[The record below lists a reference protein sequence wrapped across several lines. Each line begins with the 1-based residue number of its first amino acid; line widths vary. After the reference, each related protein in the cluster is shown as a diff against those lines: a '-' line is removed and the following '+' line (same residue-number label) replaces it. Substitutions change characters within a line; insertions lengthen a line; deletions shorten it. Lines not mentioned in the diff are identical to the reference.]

1 MSSPTTSTTAE
12 RFPNGPFTRY
22 MVGEGISMT
31 GTWMQGMA
39 LGWVMTEVVVKDKL
53 REYEGLLQAAPH
65 LASGLVMLGLFRLG
79 GAYAD
84 RHDKRFILQVC
95 QVAQIGFALAIG
107 QLIAHG
113 SLHTWHLIVAA
124 ALLGISSS
132 FEMPAAA
139 AIVPELVAKE
149 NVAKAISV
157 DRAVFHAT
165 RLVGPAAAGFLVVRY
180 GAEWAFYLNAASFVA
195 LMIAIATL
203 PRRAQGTVE
212 EEQKRQGGAGEGFR
226 HVRQDKPSLAMV
238 ALLATNTL
246 FVFPVII
253 VLLPLYVKNDLFAAT
268 SQQATP
274 EQMGLLMLCSG
285 AGSVCGSLLI
295 MALRPSLRR
304 IAILTGMVLA
314 CGALVSLSQANGLVW
329 AGISLVCLA
338 VGVSTLVGLANTI
351 VQERSPAELRGRVSA
366 VAGLS
371 FFGFLP
377 FAAIIMGWMTDLFKL
392 RNVLLGSSICYA
404 VIGFLVMLTVGSKVT
419 GEQEQETSVN

>member
-1 MSSPTTSTTAE
+1 M
-12 RFPNGPFTRY
+12 
-22 MVGEGISMT
+22 
-31 GTWMQGMA
+31 
-39 LGWVMTEVVVKDKL
+39 
-53 REYEGLLQAAPH
+53 LQAAPH
-65 LASGLVMLGLFRLG
+65 LASGLVMLLLFRLG

-107 QLIAHG
+107 QLVAHDA
-113 SLHTWHLIVAA
+113 LHTWHLIVAA
-124 ALLGISSS
+124 ALLGVSSS

-165 RLVGPAAAGFLVVRY
+165 RLVGPAAAGYLVGRY

-195 LMIAIATL
+195 LMVALTTL
-203 PRRAQGTVE
+203 PRRPQGTAE

-226 HVRQDKPSLAMV
+226 HVSKDKPSLAMV

-253 VLLPLYVKNDLFAAT
+253 VLLPLYAKNDLH
-268 SQQATP
+268 ATP

-285 AGSVCGSLLI
+285 AGSVSGSLLI
-295 MALRPSLRR
+295 MALKPPLRR
-304 IAILTGMVLA
+304 LAILTGMVLA

-329 AGISLVCLA
+329 AGISLVSLA

-377 FAAIIMGWMTDLFKL
+377 FAAIIMGWMTDVFKL

-404 VIGFLVMLTVGSKVT
+404 VIGFIVMLTVGSKVT
-419 GEQEQETSVN
+419 GEREEKA

>member
-1 MSSPTTSTTAE
+1 MSSPSATPAAE

-39 LGWVMTEVVVKDKL
+39 LGWVMTEVVVRDGL
-53 REYEGLLQAAPH
+53 QSYEGLLQAAPH
-65 LASGLVMLGLFRLG
+65 LASGIVMLLLFRLG

-107 QLIAHG
+107 QLVAHDA
-113 SLHTWHLIVAA
+113 LHTWHLIVAA
-124 ALLGISSS
+124 ALLGVSSS

-165 RLVGPAAAGFLVVRY
+165 RLIGPAAAGYLVGRY

-195 LMIAIATL
+195 LMIALATL
-203 PRRAQGTVE
+203 PRRPQGTAE

-253 VLLPLYVKNDLFAAT
+253 VLLPLYAKNELFAA
-268 SQQATP
+268 SGQQATP
-274 EQMGLLMLCSG
+274 QQMGLLMLCSG
-285 AGSVCGSLLI
+285 AGSVSGSLLI
-295 MALRPSLRR
+295 MALKPALRR
-304 IAILTGMVLA
+304 LAILTGMVLA
-314 CGALVSLSQANGLVW
+314 CGALVSLSQADGLIW
-329 AGISLVCLA
+329 AGASLVALA

-377 FAAIIMGWMTDLFKL
+377 FAAIIMGWMTDVFKL

-404 VIGFLVMLTVGSKVT
+404 VIGLVVMLTVGSKVT
-419 GEQEQETSVN
+419 GEREAAE

>member
-1 MSSPTTSTTAE
+1 MSSPAEQPAAE

-22 MVGEGISMT
+22 MIGEGISMT

-39 LGWVMTEVVVKDKL
+39 LGWVMTEVVVRDGL
-53 REYEGLLQAAPH
+53 QSYEGLLLAAPH
-65 LASGLVMLGLFRLG
+65 LASGLVMLLLFRLG

-107 QLIAHG
+107 QLVAHDA
-113 SLHTWHLIVAA
+113 LHTWHLIVAA
-124 ALLGISSS
+124 ALLGVSSS

-157 DRAVFHAT
+157 DRAVFHAAGY
-165 RLVGPAAAGFLVVRY
+165 LVGRF

-195 LMIAIATL
+195 LMVALATL
-203 PRRAQGTVE
+203 PRRPEGTAE

-226 HVRQDKPSLAMV
+226 HVRQDKPSFAMV

-253 VLLPLYVKNDLFAAT
+253 VLLPLYAKNDLH
-268 SQQATP
+268 ATP

-285 AGSVCGSLLI
+285 AGSVSGSLLI
-295 MALRPSLRR
+295 MALKPALRR
-304 IAILTGMVLA
+304 LAILTGMILA
-314 CGALVSLSQANGLVW
+314 CGALVSLSQADGLIW
-329 AGISLVCLA
+329 AGASLVTLA

-377 FAAIIMGWMTDLFKL
+377 FAAIIMGWMTDVFKL

-404 VIGFLVMLTVGSKVT
+404 VIGFIVMLTVGSKVT
-419 GEQEQETSVN
+419 GEREA

>member
-1 MSSPTTSTTAE
+1 MSAPTASHAAE
-12 RFPNGPFTRY
+12 RFPNGPFVRY
-22 MVGEGISMT
+22 MIGEGISMT

-39 LGWVMTEVVVKDKL
+39 LGWVMTEVVT
-53 REYEGLLQAAPH
+53 REGLQRYEGLLQAAPH
-65 LASGLVMLGLFRLG
+65 LASGVVMLLLFRLG
-79 GAYAD
+79 GMYAD
-84 RHDKRFILQVC
+84 RYDKRLILQAC
-95 QVAQIGFALAIG
+95 QIAQIGFALAIG
-107 QLIAHG
+107 QLVAHG
-113 SLHTWHLIVAA
+113 ALQSWHLIVAA

-165 RLVGPAAAGFLVVRY
+165 RLVGPAAAGYLVGRF

-195 LMIAIATL
+195 LMVALATL
-203 PRRAQGTVE
+203 PRRALGTAE

-253 VLLPLYVKNDLFAAT
+253 VLLPLYAKNELHAT
-268 SQQATP
+268 A

-285 AGSVCGSLLI
+285 LGSVSGSLLI
-295 MALRPSLRR
+295 MALHPSRR
-304 IAILTGMVLA
+304 RLAILTGMILA
-314 CGALVSLSQANGLVW
+314 GGALVSLSQASGLIW
-329 AGISLVCLA
+329 AGASLIALA
-338 VGVSTLVGLANTI
+338 IGVSTLVGLANTI

-377 FAAIIMGWMTDLFKL
+377 FAAIIMGWMTDLFSL
-392 RNVLLGSSICYA
+392 RNVLLGSSLCYA
-404 VIGFLVMLTVGSKVT
+404 LIGLLVMLTVGNRMND
-419 GEQEQETSVN
+419 QR

>member
-1 MSSPTTSTTAE
+1 MSSPSAHPAAE
-12 RFPNGPFTRY
+12 RFPNGPFMRY

-39 LGWVMTEVVVKDKL
+39 LGWVMTEVVVRDGL
-53 REYEGLLQAAPH
+53 QSYEGLLQAAPH
-65 LASGLVMLGLFRLG
+65 LASGLVMLLLFRLG

-107 QLIAHG
+107 QLVAHDA
-113 SLHTWHLIVAA
+113 LHTWHLIVAA
-124 ALLGISSS
+124 ALLGVSSS

-165 RLVGPAAAGFLVVRY
+165 RLVGPAAAGYLVGKY

-195 LMIAIATL
+195 LMVALATL
-203 PRRAQGTVE
+203 PRRPQGTAE

-253 VLLPLYVKNDLFAAT
+253 VLLPLYAKNDLH
-268 SQQATP
+268 ATP

-285 AGSVCGSLLI
+285 AGSVSGSLLI

-304 IAILTGMVLA
+304 LAILTGMVLA
-314 CGALVSLSQANGLVW
+314 CGALVSLSQATGLVW
-329 AGISLVCLA
+329 AGISLVSLA

-377 FAAIIMGWMTDLFKL
+377 FAAIIMGWMTDVFKL

-404 VIGFLVMLTVGSKVT
+404 VIGLLVMLTVGSKVT
-419 GEQEQETSVN
+419 GEREEKVQ

>member
-1 MSSPTTSTTAE
+1 MSDVAPSPAAE

-22 MVGEGISMT
+22 MIGEGISMT

-39 LGWVMTEVVVKDKL
+39 LGWVMTEVVA
-53 REYEGLLQAAPH
+53 REGLQRYEGMLQAAPH
-65 LASGLVMLGLFRLG
+65 LASGLVMLVLFRLG

-84 RHDKRFILQVC
+84 RHDKRLILQAC
-95 QVAQIGFALAIG
+95 QLAQIGFALAIG
-107 QLIAHG
+107 QLVAHG
-113 SLHTWHLIVAA
+113 ALHTWHLIVAA
-124 ALLGISSS
+124 ALLGVSSS

-165 RLVGPAAAGFLVVRY
+165 RLIGPAAAGYLVGRY

-195 LMIAIATL
+195 LMAALATL
-203 PRRAQGTVE
+203 PRRPQGTAE

-253 VLLPLYVKNDLFAAT
+253 VLLPLYAKNDLG
-268 SQQATP
+268 ATP
-274 EQMGLLMLCSG
+274 QQMGLLMLCSG
-285 AGSVCGSLLI
+285 AGSVSGSLLI
-295 MALRPSLRR
+295 MALRPAFRR
-304 IAILTGMVLA
+304 AAILTGMVFA
-314 CGALVSLSQANGLVW
+314 CGALVSLSQANGLIW
-329 AGISLVCLA
+329 AGASLVALA
-338 VGVSTLVGLANTI
+338 IGVSTLVGLANTI

-377 FAAIIMGWMTDLFKL
+377 FAAMIMGWMTDLFRL

-404 VIGFLVMLTVGSKVT
+404 VIGLLVMLTVGSKVT
-419 GEQEQETSVN
+419 GEKEQAASGN

>member
-1 MSSPTTSTTAE
+1 MSDVAPSPAAE

-22 MVGEGISMT
+22 MIGEGISMT

-39 LGWVMTEVVVKDKL
+39 LGWVMTEVVA
-53 REYEGLLQAAPH
+53 REGLQRYEGMLQAAPH
-65 LASGLVMLGLFRLG
+65 LASGLVMLVLFRLG

-84 RHDKRFILQVC
+84 RHDKRLILQAC
-95 QVAQIGFALAIG
+95 QLAQIGFALAIG
-107 QLIAHG
+107 QLVAHG
-113 SLHTWHLIVAA
+113 ALHTWHLIVAA
-124 ALLGISSS
+124 ALLGVSSS

-157 DRAVFHAT
+157 DRAIFHAT
-165 RLVGPAAAGFLVVRY
+165 RLIGPAAAGYLVGRY

-195 LMIAIATL
+195 LMAALATL
-203 PRRAQGTVE
+203 PRRPQGTAE

-253 VLLPLYVKNDLFAAT
+253 VLLPLYAKNDLG
-268 SQQATP
+268 ATP
-274 EQMGLLMLCSG
+274 QQMGLLMLCSG
-285 AGSVCGSLLI
+285 AGSVSGSLLI
-295 MALRPSLRR
+295 MALRPAFRR
-304 IAILTGMVLA
+304 AAILTGMVFA
-314 CGALVSLSQANGLVW
+314 CGALVSLSQANGLIW
-329 AGISLVCLA
+329 AGASLVALA
-338 VGVSTLVGLANTI
+338 IGVSTLVGLANTI

-377 FAAIIMGWMTDLFKL
+377 FAAMIMGWMTDLFRL

-404 VIGFLVMLTVGSKVT
+404 VIGLLVMLTVGSKVT
-419 GEQEQETSVN
+419 GEQEQAASGN

>member
-1 MSSPTTSTTAE
+1 MHEPSATPAVE

-39 LGWVMTEVVVKDKL
+39 LGWVTADVVANDCLDEWSGV
-53 REYEGLLQAAPH
+53 LQAAPH
-65 LASGLVMLGLFRLG
+65 FATGVVMLLLFRLG
-79 GAYAD
+79 GACAD

-95 QVAQIGFALAIG
+95 QLAQIGFALAIG
-107 QLIAHG
+107 QLIAHEA
-113 SLHTWHLIVAA
+113 LQTWHLIVAA
-124 ALLGISSS
+124 GLLGISSS

-149 NVAKAISV
+149 HVAKAISV

-165 RLVGPAAAGFLVVRY
+165 RLVGPAAAGYLVVRY

-203 PRRAQGTVE
+203 PRRPQGTAE
-212 EEQKRQGGAGEGFR
+212 EEQKRQGGASEGLK

-253 VLLPLYVKNDLFAAT
+253 VLLPLYAKNDLGASPDET
-268 SQQATP
+268 
-274 EQMGLLMLCSG
+274 GLLMLCSG
-285 AGSVCGSLLI
+285 AGSVSGSLLI
-295 MALRPSLRR
+295 MALKPALRR
-304 IAILTGMVLA
+304 LAILTGMVLA
-314 CGALVSLSQANGLVW
+314 CGALVSLSQANGLIW
-329 AGISLVCLA
+329 AGASLVALA

-377 FAAIIMGWMTDLFKL
+377 FAAIIMGWMTDVFEL
-392 RNVLLGSSICYA
+392 RNVLLGSSVCYA
-404 VIGFLVMLTVGSKVT
+404 LIGFVVMLTVGSKVT
-419 GEQEQETSVN
+419 GEREAAE